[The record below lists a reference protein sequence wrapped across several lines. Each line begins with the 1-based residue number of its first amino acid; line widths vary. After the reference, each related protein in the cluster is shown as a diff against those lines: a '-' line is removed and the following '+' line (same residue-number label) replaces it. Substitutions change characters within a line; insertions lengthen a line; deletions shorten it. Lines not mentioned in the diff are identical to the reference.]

1 MSQGFMISYMSY
13 IIYIS
18 YVHDMH
24 LLLLLA
30 SILAIG
36 IIQNMD
42 TFSISLTNLMIY
54 GLFSLQT
61 RSFAP

>member
-1 MSQGFMISYMSY
+1 
-13 IIYIS
+13 
-18 YVHDMH
+18 MH

-36 IIQNMD
+36 IIQNID